1 MNTKSMGHV
10 LSFCAAIALSAS
22 LGACQTQ
29 PVMSQPTMPNT
40 NILDN
45 NATHKQS
52 VKVGDTF
59 SNQVRSNPTTGYR
72 WQLAEPFDKARLE
85 KISNTYQADA
95 NPNRLV
101 GVGGTEIWTFKAL
114 KSGDTHIQLRYLR
127 SWEAQEPPAQVA
139 NYQIQIR

>member
-1 MNTKSMGHV
+1 
-10 LSFCAAIALSAS
+10 
-22 LGACQTQ
+22 
-29 PVMSQPTMPNT
+29 
-40 NILDN
+40 
-45 NATHKQS
+45 
-52 VKVGDTF
+52 VGDTF
-59 SNQVRSNPTTGYR
+59 SIQVRSNPTTGYR